1 MRSPPCILVVDDNPM
16 NVDILQ
22 TRLTAHGYA
31 VITASDGEQALAT
44 ARAQHPDLILLD
56 VMMPKVDGVTV
67 CRELKADTNLPFV
80 PIIMVPAKS
89 DSQDIVAGL
98 EAGAE
103 EYLTKPLDHAALMA
117 RVKSMLRIKELHD
130 EVQAQSAQ
138 LAEWNQTL
146 EQRVRDQLEDLERIG
161 RLKRFFSP
169 QLCDLIVSKGG
180 EQLLQSHRSEI
191 SVVFCDLRGFTAF
204 SETAEPEEVNRTLQ
218 EYFAGMGELIFEYEG
233 TIERFVGDSIMVLF
247 NDPLPCS
254 EHELRAVRM
263 ALAMQ
268 TRAGELIDIW
278 EKRGHRLGLGIG
290 IARGYATVGQIGFEG
305 RMEYSATG
313 TVANLAAR
321 LCDIAQ
327 PGQILIC
334 QQVYAA
340 VGDRL
345 AMESL
350 GDRDLKG
357 FSRPM
362 PVYSALA
369 LRNGEASTC

>member
-1 MRSPPCILVVDDNPM
+1 MRTPPCILVVDDNPM

-67 CRELKADTNLPFV
+67 CRELKADTSLPFM
-80 PIIMVPAKS
+80 PIIMVTAKS

-103 EYLTKPLDHAALMA
+103 EYLTKPVDHAALMA

-138 LAEWNQTL
+138 LVEWNQTL
-146 EQRVRDQLEDLERIG
+146 EQRVRDQLEDLERVG

-218 EYFAGMGELIFEYEG
+218 EFFAGMGELIFEYEG

-268 TRAGELIDIW
+268 TRAGELIEIW
-278 EKRGHRLGLGIG
+278 EERGHQLGLGIG

-334 QQVYAA
+334 QQVHAA

-345 AMESL
+345 DMESL

-357 FSRPM
+357 FSKPM
-362 PVYSALA
+362 PVYSALG
-369 LRNGEASTC
+369 LQNGEASTS

>member
-80 PIIMVPAKS
+80 PIIMVTAKS

-204 SETAEPEEVNRTLQ
+204 SETAEPEEVNRVLQ

>member
-31 VITASDGEQALAT
+31 FITASDGEQALAT

-80 PIIMVPAKS
+80 PIIMVTAKS

-204 SETAEPEEVNRTLQ
+204 SETAEPEEVNRVLQ

-369 LRNGEASTC
+369 LRNGEASTR

>member
-1 MRSPPCILVVDDNPM
+1 MRTPPCILVVDDNPM

-67 CRELKADTNLPFV
+67 CRELK
-80 PIIMVPAKS
+80 
-89 DSQDIVAGL
+89 L

-103 EYLTKPLDHAALMA
+103 EYLTKPVDHAALMA

-138 LAEWNQTL
+138 LVEWNQTL
-146 EQRVRDQLEDLERIG
+146 EQRVRDQLEDLERVG

-218 EYFAGMGELIFEYEG
+218 EFFAGMGELIFEYEG

-268 TRAGELIDIW
+268 TRAGELIEIW
-278 EKRGHRLGLGIG
+278 EERGHQLGLGIG

-334 QQVYAA
+334 QQVHAA

-345 AMESL
+345 DMESL

-357 FSRPM
+357 FSKPM
-362 PVYSALA
+362 PVYSALG
-369 LRNGEASTC
+369 LQNGEACTS

>member
-67 CRELKADTNLPFV
+67 CRELKADTSLPFM
-80 PIIMVPAKS
+80 PIIMVTAKS

-146 EQRVRDQLEDLERIG
+146 EQRVRDQLEDLERVG

-169 QLCDLIVSKGG
+169 QLCELIVSKGG

-204 SETAEPEEVNRTLQ
+204 SETAEPEEVNRALQ

-334 QQVYAA
+334 QQVHAA

-345 AMESL
+345 DMESL

-369 LRNGEASTC
+369 LRNGEASTR

>member
-1 MRSPPCILVVDDNPM
+1 
-16 NVDILQ
+16 
-22 TRLTAHGYA
+22 
-31 VITASDGEQALAT
+31 
-44 ARAQHPDLILLD
+44 
-56 VMMPKVDGVTV
+56 MMPKVDGVTV
-67 CRELKADTNLPFV
+67 CRELKADTSLPFM
-80 PIIMVPAKS
+80 PIIMVTAKS

-103 EYLTKPLDHAALMA
+103 EYLTKPVDHAALMA

-138 LAEWNQTL
+138 LVEWNQTL
-146 EQRVRDQLEDLERIG
+146 EQRVRDQLEDLERVG

-218 EYFAGMGELIFEYEG
+218 EFFAGMGELIFEYEG

-268 TRAGELIDIW
+268 TRAGELIEIW

-334 QQVYAA
+334 QQVHAA

-345 AMESL
+345 DMESL

-357 FSRPM
+357 FSKPM
-362 PVYSALA
+362 PVYSALG
-369 LRNGEASTC
+369 LQNGEASTS